1 MWFKRLA
8 IAIPPLAILLSGW
21 LPFVNETSLWFGLPS
36 LIVWIGIWCLV
47 TAPILWTA
55 LGMYT
60 DDDEVDAA
68 EVQS

>member
-8 IAIPPLAILLSGW
+8 MAIPPLAILLSGW
-21 LPFVNETSLWFGLPS
+21 LPFVNQTRLWFGLPS

-47 TAPILWTA
+47 TAPILWLA